1 MRRCWVIP
9 NGKGEPWLIDN
20 DESKPVYLKNDIPTY
35 RDGEM
40 FNYHLAN
47 EPPGAEERCH
57 EIEKGCEGYQFTFED
72 FMQEEREEERHQE
85 LDFSCFASYVT
96 YPGVGVRQGEC
107 PLKGTFDEPLDC
119 RDCEM
124 FQVYYDAVDEE
135 RKTTKSLSEA
145 HYKVHQRLN
154 IPTAYD
160 EKGQIKNG

>member
-9 NGKGEPWLIDN
+9 NGKGEPWLIDT

-47 EPPGAEERCH
+47 EPPGEERCH

-72 FMQEEREEERHQE
+72 FMQEEREEERQDTE
-85 LDFSCFASYVT
+85 MDFSCFASYVT
-96 YPGVGVRQGEC
+96 YPRVGVRFGEC
-107 PLKGTFDEPLDC
+107 PFKGTLEEPLDC
-119 RDCEM
+119 RECDV
-124 FQVYYDAVDEE
+124 FQTFYGAVEEE
-135 RKTTKSLSEA
+135 RKTTSSLTEA
-145 HYKVHQRLN
+145 HYNVHKRFN

-160 EKGQIKNG
+160 EKGQIKDG